1 MPPRAIARSS
11 DVPSSSL
18 VRPLTPPTLRNV
30 LPAALK
36 SSAAPGSTSPLALRS
51 DLARATRGVIAF
63 LGPLLAAQFIGSS
76 VPHEFAFAAIA
87 AQNIA
92 FFEVRGDYR
101 LRLAVLGC
109 ALIILTAA
117 ATLGAASSA
126 PLALAL
132 AATALIAATTGLW
145 RHLNPDYGPPLAI
158 SSMLVFLIAQETTPA
173 FSLTHTTHTALWTLG
188 GGLWGIVV
196 QIVPWFFRPQQ
207 PLRAALAD
215 CWIAAAEFFEA
226 IAENTSNVRH
236 SHVSEKE
243 AALRTALDKGY
254 ATLASAR
261 TRRAHGFIEKLERN
275 AHDAAR
281 LSMRVGAL
289 QTALET
295 TPPRAN
301 GVPLQSAFQPILVSL
316 ANHART
322 IALAVVSR
330 QPAHLALVDV
340 RLRRLLNLLE
350 AFETGLDSNI
360 PSDAHL
366 ASLSALVSE
375 ALRETETSLRTTLNR
390 SAERAAFSLELTDT
404 DTWSLRPLGAAL
416 NFSHRI
422 DPVLARF
429 TTRLVFLTVLATAL
443 AHTLALPHGYWLPF
457 TLLVVLQPDYGAT
470 RARAAQRVAGT
481 LLGSLL
487 AIGLLALALPAPVLF
502 ALMTACMFAFG
513 FFMKRNYSIGVLFVT
528 IFVVLLTGLHQ
539 PVTASL
545 AWERLASNALGGVL
559 ALVGALVFWPVW
571 ERARFPA
578 ILAASLR
585 ANLHYWEQIDTRL
598 RAGRAFD
605 DDIIK
610 AKQRVEGANAA
621 VFASLQRLM
630 ADPQN
635 RQTGL
640 EHTAALANGNLRLTR
655 AFSVTALQLHPGQP
669 FASPAHERFSA
680 RLTTTLTILAGA
692 VEGVTETPDTLR
704 ACRRELTSSVATIE
718 PAPVSDLTRHHA
730 LAHLRASLGTE
741 LAALLLAAESCQA
754 LGMFE
759 DPDAPDEP
767 PQEKPSPSASPTA

>member
-1 MPPRAIARSS
+1 
-11 DVPSSSL
+11 
-18 VRPLTPPTLRNV
+18 V
-30 LPAALK
+30 LPAALN
-36 SSAAPGSTSPLALRS
+36 SSSAPGSSSPLALRS

-63 LGPLLAAQFIGSS
+63 LGPLSAAQLFG
-76 VPHEFAFAAIA
+76 PGTPAEFAFAAIA

-109 ALIILTAA
+109 ALLILAGAA
-117 ATLGAASSA
+117 ALGAATSA
-126 PLALAL
+126 PIALAL

-173 FSLTHTTHTALWTLG
+173 FSITHTTHTALWTLG

-226 IAENTSNVRH
+226 YSTATNPSTRH
-236 SHVSEKE
+236 SLVMEKE
-243 AALRTALDKGY
+243 AALRNALDKSY

-261 TRRAHGFIEKLERN
+261 TRRAHTVIERLEHT
-275 AHDAAR
+275 AHAAAR

-295 TPPRAN
+295 ACTSSGNTTGEHPRSA
-301 GVPLQSAFQPILVSL
+301 AFQPILVSL

-330 QPAHLALVDV
+330 QPSHLALVDV

-350 AFETGLDSNI
+350 AFETSLDLQS
-360 PSDAHL
+360 PAEAHL
-366 ASLSALVSE
+366 ASLCSLVRE
-375 ALRETETSLRTTLNR
+375 ALRETETSLRATINR

-404 DTWSLRPLGAAL
+404 DTWSLRPLGASL
-416 NFSHRI
+416 NFSRLV
-422 DPVLARF
+422 DPVLLRF
-429 TTRLVFLTVLATAL
+429 TIRLIFLTVLATAL
-443 AHTLALPHGYWLPF
+443 AHALALPHGYWLPF
-457 TLLVVLQPDYGAT
+457 TLLVVLQPDYGST
-470 RARAAQRVAGT
+470 RARAAQRVTGT

-487 AIGLLALALPAPVLF
+487 AIGLLWLALPAPVLF
-502 ALMTACMFAFG
+502 ALMSVSMFAFG

-545 AWERLASNALGGVL
+545 AWERLAANALGGVL
-559 ALVGALVFWPVW
+559 ALLGALIFWPVW
-571 ERARFPA
+571 ERRRFPP

-585 ANLHYWEQIDTRL
+585 ANLHYWQQIDQRL
-598 RAGRAFD
+598 REGRAFD

-610 AKQRVEGANAA
+610 AKQRVETANAA

-630 ADPQN
+630 ADPKN

-655 AFSVTALQLHPGQP
+655 AFSVAALQLHAGTP
-669 FASPAHERFSA
+669 FTSPAHVHFSA
-680 RLTTTLTILAGA
+680 QLSRTLTTLASA

-704 ACRRELTSSVATIE
+704 ACRRELTAPTSADPSASS
-718 PAPVSDLTRHHA
+718 PAIAAPPAGDLTRHHA

-741 LAALLLAAESCQA
+741 LAALLLAAESSQA

-767 PQEKPSPSASPTA
+767 IHSRPAPTSTG

>member
-1 MPPRAIARSS
+1 M
-11 DVPSSSL
+11 
-18 VRPLTPPTLRNV
+18 

-63 LGPLLAAQFIGSS
+63 LGPLLAAQLLGSS

-109 ALIILTAA
+109 ALLILTAA
-117 ATLGAASSA
+117 SALGASTPE
-126 PLALAL
+126 PLILAL
-132 AATALIAATTGLW
+132 AATALVAAATGLW

-158 SSMLVFLIAQETTPA
+158 SSMLVFLIAQETTPV
-173 FSLTHTTHTALWTLG
+173 FSLAHTTNTALWTLG
-188 GGLWGIVV
+188 GGLWGIIV

-226 IAENTSNVRH
+226 SSAEKNPTDRH
-236 SHVSEKE
+236 ALVMAKE
-243 AALRTALDKGY
+243 AALRTALDKSY
-254 ATLASAR
+254 AAFASAR
-261 TRRAHGFIEKLERN
+261 TRRAHAFVDKLEHT

-281 LSMRVGAL
+281 LAMRVSAL

-295 TPPRAN
+295 TPPRTT
-301 GVPLQSAFQPILVSL
+301 GVPLQPAFQPILVSL

-340 RLRRLLNLLE
+340 RLRRLLNL
-350 AFETGLDSNI
+350 FEGFEIAL
-360 PSDAHL
+360 DAHTPAEAHL
-366 ASLSALVSE
+366 SSLCAFVRES
-375 ALRETETSLRTTLNR
+375 LRETETSLRATINR

-416 NFSHRI
+416 NFNRRI
-422 DPVLARF
+422 DPVLLRF
-429 TTRLVFLTVLATAL
+429 TVRLIFLTLLATAI

-457 TLLVVLQPDYGAT
+457 TLLVVLQPDYGST

-487 AIGLLALALPAPVLF
+487 AIGLLALGLPAPVLF

-513 FFMKRNYSIGVLFVT
+513 FFMKRNYSVGVLFVT

-559 ALVGALVFWPVW
+559 ALLGALVFWPVW
-571 ERARFPA
+571 ERRRFPP

-585 ANLHYWEQIDTRL
+585 ANLHYWEQIDLRL
-598 RAGRAFD
+598 REGRPFD

-610 AKQRVEGANAA
+610 AKQRVEAANAA

-630 ADPQN
+630 ADPKN

-655 AFSVTALQLHPGQP
+655 AFSVAALQLQPGP
-669 FASPAHERFSA
+669 PLASPAHDRFSA
-680 RLTTTLTILAGA
+680 QLTRTLATLAEA
-692 VEGVTETPDTLR
+692 VEGLSETPDTLR
-704 ACRRELTSSVATIE
+704 ACRRELTAPAGIA
-718 PAPVSDLTRHHA
+718 PAPSLPSPLRETSSAISPSSISARDHA
-730 LAHLRASLGTE
+730 LTHLRASLGTE

-754 LGMFE
+754 LGIFE
-759 DPDAPDEP
+759 DQDENDAPAP
-767 PQEKPSPSASPTA
+767 APAT